1 MQADPREP
9 RDIDGDSSDVVTGPV
24 GSAELVEPTTADALS
39 ADLDRLT
46 PIDVDEPTVPE
57 NHA

>member
-1 MQADPREP
+1 MQADPRDP
-9 RDIDGDSSDVVTGPV
+9 QGIDGDSSDVVTGPV

-46 PIDVDEPTVPE
+46 PIDTNEPTVPE
-57 NHA
+57 HHA